1 MKSNPS
7 SCPQPVG
14 KLVSV
19 ETDLPLAL
27 LTVDGGG
34 AEVVPVT
41 EVDGVLVDRRTGEEI
56 DLVSL
61 VVVVGLPEL
70 VGA

>member
-1 MKSNPS
+1 M
-7 SCPQPVG
+7 
-14 KLVSV
+14 SV

-27 LTVDGGG
+27 VTVDGVG